1 MLVCNL
7 VILDCRCNEHILIVC
22 LRHNLHPGLTSEV
35 ELEDALGQTLLYPG
49 RLNVREGGG
58 AVRVGR
64 APVVGLEYQVVTC
77 TPQLDTG
84 SGLMTTK
91 T

>member
-49 RLNVREGGG
+49 GLNVG
-58 AVRVGR
+58 VRGR
-64 APVVGLEYQVVTC
+64 AVHVSRLPVVGLEDQIVA
-77 TPQLDTG
+77 
-84 SGLMTTK
+84 
-91 T
+91 

>member
-49 RLNVREGGG
+49 GLNVGVG
-58 AVRVGR
+58 GR
-64 APVVGLEYQVVTC
+64 AVHVSRLPVVGLEEQIVA
-77 TPQLDTG
+77 
-84 SGLMTTK
+84 
-91 T
+91 